1 VEVVSTAV
9 RCAVEAA
16 VSTAVAAMAAGEG
29 NIPLTCETMKAG
41 RRLSAF
47 CFSSL
52 NTTTP
57 NHLGEL

>member
-29 NIPLTCETMKAG
+29 NIPQ
-41 RRLSAF
+41 
-47 CFSSL
+47 SL
-52 NTTTP
+52 
-57 NHLGEL
+57 